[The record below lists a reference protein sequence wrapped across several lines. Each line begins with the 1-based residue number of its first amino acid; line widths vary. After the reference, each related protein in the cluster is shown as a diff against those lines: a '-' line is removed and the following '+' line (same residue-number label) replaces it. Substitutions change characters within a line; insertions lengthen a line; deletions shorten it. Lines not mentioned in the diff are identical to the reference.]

1 MEKKLLMNSSITLSL
16 TSSTQ
21 SITDY
26 LISKGLINDRPQK
39 AHIEKPGEGNMNL
52 VIRFSYDGQS
62 LILKQSKPF
71 VNKYPSIAAPEE
83 RIDTEAKYYQYAS
96 SLDSLQ
102 GTMPKILLYDADN
115 HLIVMEDLGA
125 SKDFLHLYQ
134 SGNSLDEE
142 DVKLLLAYLSTL
154 HRQEWSSDAIRQ
166 FPDNLK
172 LRQLNYEH
180 IFDLPFRENNG
191 FPLDG
196 IQEGLGELAK
206 SNTKDERLVNAIKQ
220 LGEIYLSPG
229 HILIHGDYY
238 PGSWVKTDTG
248 IKIIDPEFSF
258 MGTAEFEL
266 GVFIAHL
273 RMSGLKAEQI
283 ATWLERYY
291 TGSFDL
297 AKAEQFASIEIM
309 RRLIGI
315 AQLPLDMSIEE
326 KSQLMEEAKAT
337 LLATVS

>member
-1 MEKKLLMNSSITLSL
+1 MDSSITLSL
-16 TSSTQ
+16 NSSTK
-21 SITDY
+21 SIANY
-26 LISKGLINDRPQK
+26 LISKGLLTKHPQK
-39 AHIEKPGEGNMNL
+39 ASIEKPGEGNMNL

-71 VNKYPSIAAPEE
+71 VNKYPSIPAPEE
-83 RIDTEAKYYQYAS
+83 RIGTEAKYYQYAS
-96 SLDSLQ
+96 TLNSLQ
-102 GTMPKILLYDADN
+102 GTMPNILLYDAEN
-115 HLIVMEDLGA
+115 HLLVMEDLGA

-134 SGNSLDEE
+134 KDHSLKEE
-142 DVKLLLAYLSTL
+142 DVKLLLQYLSTL
-154 HRQEWSSDAIRQ
+154 HQQKWSVADIQ
-166 FPDNLK
+166 QYPDNLK

-191 FPLDG
+191 FPLEG

-206 SNTKDERLVNAIKQ
+206 KYSSDSRLVSVIKQ
-220 LGEIYLSPG
+220 MGQIYLSQG
-229 HILIHGDYY
+229 QVLIHGDYY
-238 PGSWVKTDTG
+238 PGSWVKTDGG

-273 RMSGLKAEQI
+273 RMSGMLPKKI
-283 ATWLERYY
+283 VTWLERYY
-291 TGSFDL
+291 TGDYDL

-309 RRLIGI
+309 RRIIGI
-315 AQLPLDMSIEE
+315 AQLPLEMSIEE
-326 KSQLMEEAKAT
+326 KAQIMESAKVT